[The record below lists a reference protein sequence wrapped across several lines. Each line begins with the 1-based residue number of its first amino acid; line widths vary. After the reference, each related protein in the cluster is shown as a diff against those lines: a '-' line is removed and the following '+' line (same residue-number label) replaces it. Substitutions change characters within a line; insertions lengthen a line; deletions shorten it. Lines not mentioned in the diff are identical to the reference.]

1 MSIGSIVVDLL
12 ARTGSFETDMARA
25 AKTAEKRAKE
35 IDTKLSEIGS
45 SIGTKLGLAVSA
57 AAVGITAWGKSL
69 IDGLDALN
77 DVADATGSTIEKIS
91 ALEDVAGR
99 TGASMDVV
107 TGAMVKFNAGLK
119 EADGKNG
126 VSMALKAIGL
136 DAAELKKMD
145 PADALLKTAQALAV
159 FADDGSKARVVQELF
174 GKSIKEAAPFL
185 KDLAEQT
192 ELVGKVTAE
201 QTQAAENFNK
211 QLFALEKNAKDAG
224 RALLS
229 DLLPAMTKFL
239 QNAREIAS
247 IGGFGAIVKDA
258 AKDMVGLGK
267 LSSNSGADINNL
279 MRERDRLQKDLA
291 FAQKNGR
298 PTRGLDA
305 DIAENAKLLEISRIR
320 QRNEV
325 ATLYSGDYSD
335 AVSRRMAPRK
345 SIGDLPVAPKG
356 GGASDSEKKT
366 KAESYLDTLSKQLN
380 KAKELTAYETAL
392 DEIQSGRLGKV
403 TAMEKDLILT
413 RARQIDDAKALAK
426 YNDLTAEATKQREAD
441 LIKLAE
447 QQEQSAASLV
457 EGNTELKNQ
466 IGLIGKNAE
475 EQAKLEQ
482 ARIAETI
489 AQKEQLLAAREIEG
503 AYQRELDAI
512 RSTIA
517 SLKERSD
524 LIGQKGV
531 AEKLADDAKKA
542 DEFAQQLGA
551 SFESAFEKAILE
563 GGKLSDVLSGLAQD
577 VAKLWLRQNVTGP
590 IAQMLGGSA
599 GSGGSSSG
607 GGVGNWLSAIV
618 TAVGGWFGGFK
629 AAGGPVSSGKGY
641 IVGEN
646 GPEWFTPNTS
656 GRIIPNHALGGGG
669 GPPIVQQYIV
679 GDVATRSQVRNSV
692 QNSQR
697 QSAAALQRSTSYG
710 GALA

>member
-35 IDTKLSEIGS
+35 IDAKLSEIGES
-45 SIGTKLGLAVSA
+45 VGTKLGLAVAA
-57 AAVGITAWGKSL
+57 AAVGVTAWGKSL
-69 IDGLDALN
+69 INGLDALN

-145 PADALLKTAQALAV
+145 PADALLKTAQALAA
-159 FADDGSKARVVQELF
+159 FADDGAKARVVQELF

-201 QTQAAENFNK
+201 QTQQAENFNK

-224 RALLS
+224 RALLQ
-229 DLLPAMTKFL
+229 DLLPAMTRFL

-267 LSSNSGADINNL
+267 LSSNSGADINGL
-279 MRERDRLQKDLA
+279 MRERDRLRKDMEY
-291 FAQKNGR
+291 AQRNGR
-298 PTRGLDA
+298 PTRSLESDL
-305 DIAENAKLLEISRIR
+305 AENAKLLEVSRIR

-325 ATLYSGDYSD
+325 ATLYTGDYGD
-335 AVSRRMAPRK
+335 AVSRRQAPRK
-345 SIGDLPVAPKG
+345 TIGDLPVAPKG
-356 GGASDSEKKT
+356 GGGGGGDKKT

-426 YNDLTAEATKQREAD
+426 YDDLAAEATKQREAA

-447 QQEQSAASLV
+447 EQEQSAQSLV

-466 IGLIGKNAE
+466 FGLIGKNAE

-512 RSTIA
+512 RSTIS
-517 SLKERSD
+517 SLKER
-524 LIGQKGV
+524 
-531 AEKLADDAKKA
+531 
-542 DEFAQQLGA
+542 A
-551 SFESAFEKAILE
+551 ST
-563 GGKLSDVLSGLAQD
+563 
-577 VAKLWLRQNVTGP
+577 LR
-590 IAQMLGGSA
+590 
-599 GSGGSSSG
+599 
-607 GGVGNWLSAIV
+607 
-618 TAVGGWFGGFK
+618 
-629 AAGGPVSSGKGY
+629 
-641 IVGEN
+641 
-646 GPEWFTPNTS
+646 
-656 GRIIPNHALGGGG
+656 
-669 GPPIVQQYIV
+669 
-679 GDVATRSQVRNSV
+679 
-692 QNSQR
+692 
-697 QSAAALQRSTSYG
+697 
-710 GALA
+710 